1 MVFTLHRY
9 IFRDLL
15 KTFVL
20 ATTVLSLVLGLG
32 VMLRPLRDFSVD
44 PVNVPKL
51 LAYTLP
57 ITLTMVIPIS
67 ALLAATV
74 NYGRLAVDNEITACR
89 SSGISLTT
97 LVYPA
102 LTLALLVGMATLAL
116 GFHVVPSF
124 TKKFEQLFKTDAQ
137 GIIFRNIEKRGDLG
151 SMFKNIRIYADH
163 ALPAENRLSGVA
175 VLKLAR
181 GRDIEWALT
190 AEHVQVEFVTEGPE
204 KQIRLHLYHAVAML
218 PDGTFSSDIGPET
231 IMTVPLPNLWEDH
244 IKFKNLRDLKI
255 IRQDMTEFGPI
266 RELLGDI
273 REQVLAEQFFEWCDG
288 QLQGPN
294 GYVELS
300 KGADRVRIFA
310 GGCKRE
316 ADWEALGGGGEASG
330 GVKKRKRSAQ
340 EHKER
345 SRSATLRG
353 PVDEPIRIV
362 YTYGEQEPVVTR
374 VYEASKASLKVTTYA
389 QQLQAVVAMEEVA
402 WRYGSEGDERGVGE
416 SGEEAVAR
424 LAVDTVTGIELGGA
438 LRAQAARV
446 SLTEDVLAER
456 VPLTS
461 HEPSAYLKQLYR
473 RAQKEAR
480 ELATEIQ
487 VELHCR
493 LAFGV
498 SCVVLVLLGA
508 ALGILFR
515 SGHLLTAFGVSFV
528 PAALCL
534 ITIFT
539 GQHIAEQGTGGG
551 AGLAFL
557 WSGIAA
563 VGVADFFIF
572 KALLK
577 R

>member
-1 MVFTLHRY
+1 MVFTIHRY

-15 KTFVL
+15 KTFLL
-20 ATTVLSLVLGLG
+20 ATAVLSLVLGLG

-44 PVNVPKL
+44 PLNVPKL

-57 ITLTMVIPIS
+57 ITLTMVIPIA
-67 ALLAATV
+67 ALLSATV

-116 GFHVVPSF
+116 AFHVVPSF
-124 TKKFEQLFKTDAQ
+124 TKKFERLFRTDAQ
-137 GIIFRNIEKRGDLG
+137 GIIFRNIQKRGDLG
-151 SMFKNIRIYADH
+151 AMFKDIRIYADY
-163 ALPAENRLSGVA
+163 ALPEENRLSGVA
-175 VLKLAR
+175 VLKLAH

-190 AEHVQVEFVTEGPE
+190 AEHVLVEFVTEGPD

-218 PDGTFSSDIGPET
+218 PDGTLQGVET
-231 IMTVPLPNLWEDH
+231 ETVIAVAMPNMWQDH
-244 IKFKNLRDLKI
+244 IKFKNLKDLKI

-266 RELLGDI
+266 RQLLREI
-273 REQVLAEQFFEWCDG
+273 REQVLVERFFEWCDG
-288 QLQGPN
+288 QLQGPA

-310 GGCKRE
+310 AGCRKDVG
-316 ADWEALGGGGEASG
+316 AGAAGQSGE
-330 GVKKRKRSAQ
+330 RM
-340 EHKER
+340 KER
-345 SRSATLRG
+345 SRTASLVGRAS
-353 PVDEPIRIV
+353 EPIRIV
-362 YTYGEQEPVVTR
+362 YIYGGQTETVRR
-374 VYEASKASLKVTTYA
+374 VYEADKASLQMTTYS
-389 QQLQAVVAMEEVA
+389 QQLQTVLAMEQVA
-402 WRYGSEGDERGVGE
+402 WRYGNAQDERDGGA
-416 SGEEAVAR
+416 GKEEAEAR
-424 LAVDTVTGIELGGA
+424 LAVDTVTGIELPVT
-438 LRAQAARV
+438 LRGQAHQV
-446 SLTEDVLAER
+446 SLTEDVLAGQAPLSSHKPSVYLER
-456 VPLTS
+456 
-461 HEPSAYLKQLYR
+461 LYKK
-473 RAQKEAR
+473 AQADTR
-480 ELATEIQ
+480 YLATEIR

-498 SCVVLVLLGA
+498 SCVVLVLLGS

-534 ITIFT
+534 VTIFT
-539 GQHIAEQGTGGG
+539 GRHIAEQQGGSG

-557 WSGIAA
+557 WSGIA
-563 VGVADFFIF
+563 VVSLADFFIY